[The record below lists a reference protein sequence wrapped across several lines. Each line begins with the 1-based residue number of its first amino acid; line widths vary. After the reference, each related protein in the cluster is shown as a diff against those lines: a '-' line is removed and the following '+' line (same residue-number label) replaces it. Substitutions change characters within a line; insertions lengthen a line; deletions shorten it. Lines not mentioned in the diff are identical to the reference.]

1 MQSPRELNNQA
12 FDLIVTI
19 VNRVRQRTSID
30 AAREG
35 GAEGATVVLG
45 RGSGIHEKG
54 TFLGIPIEP
63 AKDLVLIVTP
73 EEKTDRILESIQ
85 HKVELDKPGHGIG
98 FVIPLKKVVGIADLG
113 RTSATHRDR
122 RGPGSRNAVSVF
134 SLPVSHD
141 HPPQAPGNAPW
152 VLRRDLL
159 WDDDGAFRRTLPVST
174 PAVRGASRPG
184 PPTRR
189 SPRRN
194 RSFWQR

>member
-19 VNRVRQRTSID
+19 VNRGAAEDVID

-73 EEKTDRILESIQ
+73 EEKTERILESIQ

-98 FVIPLKKVVGIADLG
+98 FVIPLKKVVGIAHLG
-113 RTSATHRDR
+113 RTS
-122 RGPGSRNAVSVF
+122 
-134 SLPVSHD
+134 
-141 HPPQAPGNAPW
+141 
-152 VLRRDLL
+152 
-159 WDDDGAFRRTLPVST
+159 
-174 PAVRGASRPG
+174 
-184 PPTRR
+184 
-189 SPRRN
+189 
-194 RSFWQR
+194 